1 MSELKPLHKDNTVE
15 VPRRVWNQVEGRL
28 NNSKQKKKL
37 LRLKVISGLAACL
50 LGAFVLSYVSFET
63 GGNRDSFA
71 RNGQYKSMVF
81 ENLDSSDSELY
92 DFDQVTKLKV
102 SLVNSQPSFGRRNRS
117 VSYTHLTLPTI
128 LLV

>member
-50 LGAFVLSYVSFET
+50 LGAFVLSYVSFEI

-71 RNGQYKSMVF
+71 SNGQYKSMVF

-102 SLVNSQPSFGRRNRS
+102 SLVNSQPSFGRRNR
-117 VSYTHLTLPTI
+117 
-128 LLV
+128 